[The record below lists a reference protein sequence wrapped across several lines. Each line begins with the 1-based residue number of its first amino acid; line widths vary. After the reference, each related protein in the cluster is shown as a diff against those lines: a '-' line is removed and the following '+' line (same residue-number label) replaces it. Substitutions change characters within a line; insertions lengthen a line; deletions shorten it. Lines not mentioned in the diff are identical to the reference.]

1 MLGFNLTAGSRFSV
15 FMEMNGSVE
24 WIWQVMGQ
32 RYNTSLW
39 RTVVC
44 NCWPVH
50 YMWRCEP
57 VCSPEKYGHT
67 SRCTSSSSKIFQHLQ
82 IRLILLSHLLICI
95 FLFFRRCPGG
105 GVTRPFLQ
113 EAAAVLRAV
122 WFPGL
127 RCRPEGKGDQTCGAE
142 RAGREC
148 GHQQRSPH
156 RASVPR
162 GYKDGRRE
170 GGGKKNKSKCWG
182 VFFFLQSK
190 HNQTIAIIQAKTVT
204 KSGCGGRANR
214 SIAKPREIQGARN
227 IFLQMNQSSSSATP
241 RGCTHG
247 TGRDEL
253 RKRRKQGRKRERR
266 QVGMRVSLWGAPEI
280 LKRADNNR
288 KERAVKD
295 EGDRHD
301 YDYLYCLHRKLLRLG
316 PR

>member
-1 MLGFNLTAGSRFSV
+1 MAELHDLFCKKLQQCCVLFDFLDCVADLKGKEIKRAALNELVESV
-15 FMEMNGSVE
+15 A
-24 WIWQVMGQ
+24 
-32 RYNTSLW
+32 
-39 RTVVC
+39 
-44 NCWPVH
+44 
-50 YMWRCEP
+50 
-57 VCSPEKYGHT
+57 T
-67 SRCTSSSSKIFQHLQ
+67 SRGV
-82 IRLILLSHLLICI
+82 LIEPLYPEAIKMV
-95 FLFFRRCPGG
+95 GG
-105 GVTRPFLQ
+105 DEGERKTR
-113 EAAAVLRAV
+113 VN
-122 WFPGL
+122 
-127 RCRPEGKGDQTCGAE
+127 AE
-142 RAGREC
+142 
-148 GHQQRSPH
+148 
-156 RASVPR
+156 
-162 GYKDGRRE
+162 
-170 GGGKKNKSKCWG
+170 

-288 KERAVKD
+288 KERAVED

-301 YDYLYCLHRKLLRLG
+301 YDYLYCLHRKLL
-316 PR
+316 